1 MMLKTFRADLH
12 VHTCLSPCADEQMKP
27 AAIVS
32 QAKKKGLD
40 VIAICDHNSAKN
52 VWAVRDVGRR
62 HGLAVIGGMEICSEE
77 EVHVLGLFDE
87 YENLQQ
93 MQRLVDKNL
102 SGENNAELFGEQWLC
117 DEQDTIVGQ
126 ESKLLIGATKLS
138 VKEIIKNIHSLG
150 GLAIFSHV
158 DRESY
163 SILSQLGF
171 VPEGLKIDA
180 LEISSRCSPAEARD
194 CLPQITGY
202 RLVHFSDAHQ
212 LVQIGEVS
220 TTFTGNSPSVMEL
233 GKALRA
239 EDEREV
245 TI

>member
-1 MMLKTFRADLH
+1 MLRTFRADLH
-12 VHTCLSPCADEQMKP
+12 VHTCLSPCAAEQMRP
-27 AAIVS
+27 IAIVA

-40 VIAICDHNSAKN
+40 VIAICDHNSARN
-52 VWAVRDVGRR
+52 VWAVRDVGRGQ
-62 HGLAVIGGMEICSEE
+62 GLAVIGGMEICSEE

-87 YENLQQ
+87 DKNLQQ
-93 MQRLVDKNL
+93 MQAVVGDNL

-117 DEQDTIVGQ
+117 DEHDAIVGQ

-138 VKEIIKNIHSLG
+138 VTEIIENVHRFG
-150 GLAIFSHV
+150 GLAVFSHV

-171 VPEGLKIDA
+171 VPEGLEIDA
-180 LEISSRCSPAEARD
+180 LEISSRCSPVKARD
-194 CLPQITGY
+194 SLPQIKDY

-212 LVQIGEVS
+212 LDQIGVVS
-220 TTFTGNSPSVMEL
+220 TRFTGNSPSVMEL

-239 EDEREV
+239 EDGREV

>member
-1 MMLKTFRADLH
+1 MLRTFRADLH
-12 VHTCLSPCADEQMKP
+12 VHTCLSPCAAEQMRP
-27 AAIVS
+27 MAIIA

-40 VIAICDHNSAKN
+40 VIAMCDHNSARN
-52 VWAVRDVGRR
+52 VWAVRHAARR
-62 HGLAVIGGMEICSEE
+62 QSLAVIGGMEICSEE
-77 EVHVLGLFDE
+77 EVHILGLFDE
-87 YENLQQ
+87 DENLQQ
-93 MQRLVDKNL
+93 MQQLVDENL
-102 SGENNAELFGEQWLC
+102 SGENNAELFGEQSLC
-117 DEQDTIVGQ
+117 DEQDAIIGQ

-138 VKEIIKNIHSLG
+138 VKEIIEEVHRLG
-150 GLAIFSHV
+150 GLAVFSHV

-171 VPEGLKIDA
+171 VPEGLQIDA
-180 LEISSRCSPAEARD
+180 LEISSRCSPAKARD
-194 CLPQITGY
+194 SLPQIKDY

-212 LVQIGEVS
+212 LDQIGAVS

-245 TI
+245 VI